1 MHMTCSQ
8 CRYEFCWLCLEP
20 WSEHGD
26 GTGGYYACNKCAALS
41 TARCR
46 VHRSLPCMCR
56 TRGPFRLLRR
66 VSRREHAIVAWR
78 CCGRG
83 GLCVIHVCA
92 TSGVSRI
99 WCWAIT
105 PLGGGGVPRVHSGV
119 CFAGG
124 DASEVAP
131 IPSDGCTRLQTTE
144 VWLAS
149 VHSVCLTGSRHRTSH
164 GEPCSVLDACDI
176 NRMVLHGQAPHLIC
190 YRSWRRSTACQSVH
204 HGTHGCE
211 LEDTWLQV

>member
-1 MHMTCSQ
+1 MDCETVRQWNVKNSAESENLTWIIANTKPCPKCQRPIEKNQGCMHMTCSQ

-105 PLGGGGVPRVHSGV
+105 PLGGGGG
-119 CFAGG
+119 
-124 DASEVAP
+124 AP
-131 IPSDGCTRLQTTE
+131 GALWGLFR
-144 VWLAS
+144 
-149 VHSVCLTGSRHRTSH
+149 GR
-164 GEPCSVLDACDI
+164 
-176 NRMVLHGQAPHLIC
+176 
-190 YRSWRRSTACQSVH
+190 
-204 HGTHGCE
+204 
-211 LEDTWLQV
+211 